1 VNTLPA
7 DVLEDIGC
15 QWACMEF
22 AAMDLLGFLRD
33 YPDLEGVL
41 FDLGCDG
48 THFVLANVLIDVLE
62 RHLGEQEG
70 DAA

>member
-7 DVLEDIGC
+7 DVLESRRL
-15 QWACMEF
+15 ACTEF
-22 AAMDLLGFLRD
+22 TALDLLEFLRD

-41 FDLGCDG
+41 FDQGPDG
-48 THFVLANVLIDVLE
+48 THFVPANVLIDVLE